1 MPVFGR
7 RIRVRGQVQG
17 VGFRPHVWRLAKTLG
32 LSGHVLNDG
41 DGVAV
46 EAWGPASSLE
56 AFVERIEVEAPPMAA
71 IRSVE
76 WQPLSGSAATGPF
89 RIVESRSGAVTTDIA
104 PDAATCAEC
113 LAEVVDIED
122 RRYGYAFANCT
133 NCGPRLS
140 IMTSVPYDRAGTS
153 MAVFD
158 MCPLCKREY
167 DDPANRRFHAQPNA
181 CAQCGPR
188 LWIEDATGPVPSIDA
203 LAEVAAHLQAG
214 AIVAIKGIGGFQI
227 ACAAR
232 NADAVAEL
240 RRRKR
245 RAEKPFAVMARDLGQ
260 IARFAMVSPGEAG
273 MLASAAAPIVLM
285 EKAGEHLAPGIA
297 PGLSRIG
304 FMLPNSPLHHLLMRI
319 LADPI
324 VLTSGN
330 LSDEPQAISNET
342 ARTRLATIADYWLMH
357 DRDIVNRLDD
367 SVMRIDAC
375 GPTMLRRARGLAPA
389 ALQLAKGFG
398 STPAILAMGGALKS
412 TFCLLK
418 DGQAIPSQHLGDLEN
433 ATTYADYRRTLD
445 LYRRLFRFDPDVIA
459 VDLHPDYL
467 STRLGRALATETG
480 ARLVEVQHHHAHMA
494 SCLAE
499 HGLAPG
505 EDASVGIVLDGLGL
519 GADGT
524 IWGGEILV
532 GGYAGVRRA
541 AQFQPVA
548 LPGGAQAIRQPWRN
562 TVAHLAAAL
571 GEDWFDCIADTSL
584 GAQLSG
590 RPVATILHMIERRVN
605 APLSSSAGRLFDAVA
620 AAVGLCPERQ
630 SYEGQAAMELE
641 ALALPHLAAAG
652 AYPIAVETVDGVSV
666 FSWAPLWRTLVS
678 DLRAAVTPGVISAR
692 FHLGLAAAL
701 VETAARIAEGAGIG
715 RIALSGGVLQNRV
728 LLDTLHAGMTAAGLD
743 VLVQSRVP
751 PNDGGLSLGQAAI
764 AAVSAQADP
773 PLGSRTD

>member
-1 MPVFGR
+1 MPDSGR
-7 RIRVRGQVQG
+7 HIRVRGQVQG
-17 VGFRPHVWRLAKTLG
+17 VGFRPHVWRLAKALG
-32 LSGHVLNDG
+32 LCGQVLNDG

-46 EAWGPASSLE
+46 EVWGPASSLE
-56 AFVERIEVEAPPMAA
+56 AFMDRIEVEAPPMAS

-76 WQPLSGSAATGPF
+76 WRPLSGSAATGPF
-89 RIVESRSGAVTTDIA
+89 RIVESRSGAVRTGIA

-113 LAEVVDIED
+113 LAEVTDNGD
-122 RRYGYAFANCT
+122 RRFGYAFANCT

-140 IMTSVPYDRAGTS
+140 IITSVPYDRAGTS

-188 LWIEDATGPVPSIDA
+188 LWIEDAAGPRPCDDP
-203 LAEVAAHLQAG
+203 LAEAAAHLRAG
-214 AIVAIKGIGGFQI
+214 AIVAIKGVGGFQL
-227 ACAAR
+227 ACDAW

-245 RAEKPFAVMARDLGQ
+245 RPDKPLAVMARDHGQ
-260 IARFAMVSPGEAG
+260 IARFAKIRPGEAE
-273 MLASAAAPIVLM
+273 LLVSVAAPIVLM
-285 EKAGEHLAPGIA
+285 DKAGEDLAPGIA
-297 PGLSRIG
+297 PGQSRIG
-304 FMLPNSPLHHLLMRI
+304 FMLPNSPLHHALMRM
-319 LADPI
+319 LANPI

-330 LSDEPQAISNET
+330 LSDEPQAISNDA
-342 ARTRLATIADYWLMH
+342 ARTSLATIAEYWLIH

-367 SVMRIDAC
+367 SVLRIDAC
-375 GPTMLRRARGLAPA
+375 GPTMLRRARGFAPA
-389 ALQLAKGFG
+389 ALQLAPGFG
-398 STPAILAMGGALKS
+398 ATPAILAMGGALKS
-412 TFCLLK
+412 TFCLLM

-433 ATTYADYRRTLD
+433 AATYADYRKTLG
-445 LYRRLFRFDPDVIA
+445 LYRRLFRFDPDVVA
-459 VDLHPDYL
+459 VDLHPDYP
-467 STRLGRALATETG
+467 STRLGRALARETG

-499 HGLAPG
+499 HQLAPG
-505 EDASVGIVLDGLGL
+505 DETSVGIVLDGLGL

-541 AQFQPVA
+541 AHFQPVA

-571 GEDWFDCIADTSL
+571 GEDWYDRIADTPL
-584 GAQLSG
+584 GAQLPA
-590 RPVATILHMIERRVN
+590 RPAATLQQMIEKRVN

-630 SYEGQAAMELE
+630 GYEGQAAMELE
-641 ALALPHLAAAG
+641 ALALPHLATAG
-652 AYPIAVETVDGVSV
+652 AYPVVIETVDRVTV
-666 FSWAPLWRTLVS
+666 FSWGPLWRALVS
-678 DLRAAVTPGVISAR
+678 DLRAAVPPGVISAR
-692 FHLGLAAAL
+692 FHLGMAAAL
-701 VETAARIAEGAGIG
+701 AETAARIAEDAGIG

-728 LLDTLHAGMTAAGLD
+728 LLETLHAGMTAAGLD

-751 PNDGGLSLGQAAI
+751 PNDGGVSLGQAAI
-764 AAVSAQADP
+764 AAAS
-773 PLGSRTD
+773 